1 MTGEKFFNRE
11 LSWIEFNARVLNE
24 AGRNELPLFE
34 RLNFLAITS
43 SNFDEFFQVRVFSV
57 KRLEKKSPLV
67 QDTSGFT
74 PSAALRKISER
85 SHQLIKTQDEIL
97 HSDILPALAKEGFVY
112 VRPEKY
118 SASQKTF
125 TENYFKREIFPL
137 LTPLRTD
144 SPQYRNIGNLT
155 TNVAF
160 LLERMNGLHAKKNQL
175 SPKENA
181 PVLALCPIPSSIK
194 NIIYLNNESGLK
206 VFTLLEDIILF
217 YGKELFPGYQIKES
231 MIFRVNRD
239 ADMAVN
245 EKEDKN
251 FIQEMEKI
259 LVNRQSSYVV
269 RMICTS
275 SSQTIKNILKEKFSL
290 SDQDIYEVKGITDI
304 SVLLPLTECE
314 EAQKYTYPE
323 WKHFYSSSLPKE
335 GTYWDTIRQN
345 DVLLNLPYESFDPIV
360 KFIHDAAEDEKVLAI
375 KMTLYRTG
383 SNSPI
388 IEALK
393 NAAQKGKQV
402 TVFVELKARFDEKR
416 NIRWVQELEK
426 SGVIV
431 IYGVVN
437 LKVHAKICL
446 VVRKE
451 SDGMRRYVHLST
463 GNYNYKTGRLYQD
476 LSLFTSNTEI
486 ANDAT
491 LFFNIISGYSA
502 LQQLH
507 HLYMAPVTLKSRLLE
522 MIDREIKLSS
532 PQNPGHIVA
541 KMNSLTQKEI
551 ISALYKASQVGVKI
565 ELNVRGICTL
575 VPGIKGLSEN
585 IKVVSIVD
593 RYLEHSRIFY
603 FNNGGAEEIY
613 LSSADWMDR
622 NLDRRIELM
631 FPLMDKKTS
640 KLAKEILMLYFQ
652 DNTQSHV
659 LQSNG
664 MWKKIECEKKELPVR
679 VQEVLYKKYMKKD
692 EANHSSPKLEFVVRR
707 N

>member
-1 MTGEKFFNRE
+1 MSGEKFFNRE
-11 LSWIEFNARVLNE
+11 LSWIEFNSRVLHE
-24 AGRNELPLFE
+24 ACRKDLPLFE
-34 RLNFLAITS
+34 RLNFLTITS
-43 SNFDEFFQVRVFSV
+43 SNFDEFFQVRVSSV
-57 KRLEKKSPLV
+57 KHLEKKSPSS
-67 QDTSGFT
+67 QDASGLT
-74 PSAALRKISER
+74 PSTVLKKISQR
-85 SHQLIKTQDEIL
+85 AHQLLKSQDEIL
-97 HSDILPALAKEGFVY
+97 HSDILPSLAKEGFTY
-112 VRPEKY
+112 VKPEKY
-118 SASQKTF
+118 TSAQKTF
-125 TENYFKREIFPL
+125 TENYFKKEIFPL

-144 SPQYRNIGNLT
+144 SQEYRHIGNLT
-155 TNVAF
+155 TNAAF
-160 LLERMNGLHAKKNQL
+160 LLEKMSGLHAKENQF
-175 SPKENA
+175 SPKTDQ
-181 PVLALCPIPSSIK
+181 PLIALCPIPSGIK
-194 NIIYLNNESGLK
+194 NIIYLNNDSASK
-206 VFTLLEDIILF
+206 NFTLLEDIILF

-231 MIFRVNRD
+231 LTFRVNRD
-239 ADMAVN
+239 ADMAVD
-245 EKEDKN
+245 EKENKN

-275 SSQTIKNILKEKFSL
+275 SSQTIKNILKEKFFL
-290 SDQDIYEVKGITDI
+290 SDQDIYEVKAITDP

-323 WKHFYSSSLPKE
+323 WKHFYPSSLPKD
-335 GTYWDTIRQN
+335 GTYWDTIRQH
-345 DVLLNLPYESFDPIV
+345 DILLNLPYESFDPIV

-388 IEALK
+388 VEALK
-393 NAAQKGKQV
+393 NAAHKGKQV
-402 TVFVELKARFDEKR
+402 TVFVEVKARFDEKR
-416 NIRWVQELEK
+416 NIHWAQELEK
-426 SGVIV
+426 AGAIV
-431 IYGVVN
+431 VYGVVN

-446 VVRKE
+446 AVRKE
-451 SDGMRRYVHLST
+451 SDGIRRYVHLST
-463 GNYNYKTGRLYQD
+463 GNYNYKTGKLYQD
-476 LSLFTSNTEI
+476 LSLFTANFEI

-502 LQQLH
+502 LQELH
-507 HLYMAPVTLKSRLLE
+507 HLYMAPVTLKSRLLK

-532 PQNPGHIVA
+532 AQNPGHIVA

-551 ISALYKASQVGVKI
+551 ISALYKASQAGVKI

-575 VPGIKGLSEN
+575 VPGVKGLSEN

-603 FNNGGAEEIY
+603 FNNGGDEEIY

-631 FPLMDKKTS
+631 FPLMDKETS
-640 KLAKEILMLYFQ
+640 KIAKEILMLYFQ
-652 DNTQSHV
+652 DNTQSHI

-664 MWKKIECEKKELPVR
+664 IWKKIECEKKELPVR

-692 EANHSSPKLEFVVRR
+692 EISHSSPKLEFIVRR